1 MEGVDVYEVGQTE
14 AGQTAR
20 SFHSD
25 RSADTDDEGLLS
37 LGETGSAHETPLI
50 LGSFG
55 RNKIHQDVHVGIHLA
70 KPTGCEAQDGP
81 ELKQALLN
89 RALFAFRRVAPHT
102 VGFASFCD
110 VPGLD
115 TTLAEVSCMAAFTV
129 ALLTLVPYL
138 VI

>member
-1 MEGVDVYEVGQTE
+1 M
-14 AGQTAR
+14 
-20 SFHSD
+20 
-25 RSADTDDEGLLS
+25 
-37 LGETGSAHETPLI
+37 
-50 LGSFG
+50 
-55 RNKIHQDVHVGIHLA
+55 
-70 KPTGCEAQDGP
+70 
-81 ELKQALLN
+81 KQALLN

-138 VI
+138 VISLYRAMIVLNSIICEYVSNAKYSILDKMYY